1 MCVAH
6 ASVNLCS
13 RRGKRCVLVG
23 CFLSAC
29 VPRIPQAAPASSPAP
44 LTRQPPA
51 HARVSYTRAQ
61 PLQIHTVTHVSS
73 SPSNT
78 SCLIELEFVLKTGWG
93 GGRTRSS
100 SPMKPVPRRPPRSL
114 PPGAFF
120 APPPPSPHRP
130 VPRPA
135 LAPAPQGSPPSRP
148 GAAAAGPRERGARR
162 DVGGRTERLGRAGG
176 GRPGGRR
183 EEGGGRRAGAG
194 RRREPG
200 RAASGVLSPW
210 QCWAQPEVRRPRP
223 CPPWSPPLFPRRLL
237 SPSGRPLLPSHLL
250 FLPWRPRWVAR
261 RREEPPDLS
270 PLYPEGRGTPFRP
283 GVPRTPSHLPLISLR
298 PSAPLSVLHI
308 LPASLPLRVPSSFFL
323 SPPSGPGWVWMGRG
337 PRLEGRWGALLT
349 DSLHLPLAGHCHG
362 N

>member
-1 MCVAH
+1 M
-6 ASVNLCS
+6 SN
-13 RRGKRCVLVG
+13 
-23 CFLSAC
+23 
-29 VPRIPQAAPASSPAP
+29 
-44 LTRQPPA
+44 
-51 HARVSYTRAQ
+51 
-61 PLQIHTVTHVSS
+61 

-100 SPMKPVPRRPPRSL
+100 SPMKPVPRRPPRPL

-183 EEGGGRRAGAG
+183 EEGGGRRAASWSPQAAGAG
-194 RRREPG
+194 ESRVG
-200 RAASGVLSPW
+200 SAVSMAVLGAARGKATPALSPVV
-210 QCWAQPEVRRPRP
+210 PSPL
-223 CPPWSPPLFPRRLL
+223 PPPTPPPPL
-237 SPSGRPLLPSHLL
+237 PSGRPLLPSHLL
-250 FLPWRPRWVAR
+250 FLPWRQRWVAG
-261 RREEPPDLS
+261 RREEPPDLTPS
-270 PLYPEGRGTPFRP
+270 PRRAGRGTPFCP
-283 GVPRTPSHLPLISLR
+283 GVPRTPSHLPPISLR
-298 PSAPLSVLHI
+298 PSPPLSVLHI
-308 LPASLPLRVPSSFFL
+308 LPASLPPRVPSSFFL